1 MVDDDRNASV
11 GYLLSTVEQES
22 KKLFRTLEKLYRK
35 YINAKFGVLFN
46 QTCLNENLLPNY
58 TYININSHIHRY

>member
-11 GYLLSTVEQES
+11 GYLLSSVDQES
-22 KKLFRTLEKLYRK
+22 KKSFRALEKLFKK
-35 YINAKFGVLFN
+35 YTNTKFGVLFN

-58 TYININSHIHRY
+58 TNMYLCI